1 VAGGS
6 IPVDPSIRSERLLTG
21 ADFDIE
27 SIRRAADGSLWFGD
41 EFGPYLLH
49 TDSQGRVLEAPIP
62 LPNFRGFPSALGGT
76 TVNPLVQSPSNPQ
89 LGSAAAANLPDS
101 GGFEGMA
108 LNTSRT
114 KLYPLMEK
122 AINGDPVRE
131 RRIMSEFSL
140 RTHAYTGKTFGY
152 IMDNAG
158 YSIGDMTA
166 LRQQHTP
173 RHQRQ
178 QLPLLLR
185 AGVWCG
191 GQQ

>member
-1 VAGGS
+1 MAGGS
-6 IPVDPSIRSERLLTG
+6 IPVDPSIRSERLLTC

-27 SIRRAADGSLWFGD
+27 SIRRAAGGSLWFGD

-131 RRIMSEFSL
+131 
-140 RTHAYTGKTFGY
+140 FGY

-166 LRQQHTP
+166 LSDHEFLTLERDGGRATP
-173 RHQRQ
+173 AT
-178 QLPLLLR
+178 R
-185 AGVWCG
+185 ASPRRRASRRSSRST
-191 GQQ
+191 